1 MRRLREGLAVL
12 ALLVLVPAA
21 AFARASITGTVKDAS
36 GAILPGVTV
45 EASSPA
51 LIEKTRSAVTDGSGQ
66 YRIVDLRAGTYSVT
80 FTLTGF
86 SSVKRDGIELTGSF
100 TAAINADMKVGA
112 IEETITVSG
121 ETPIVDT
128 QSVRRQ
134 VTVSNDVISSMPA
147 ARSYAGVMM
156 LIPATTTQAGAN
168 LDIQVTPGKLVFG
181 GAGGRTNEARIQVDG
196 LNTGAAFNG
205 AGVSSYVVDIGNAQE
220 ISMTTSGGLGEAEV
234 GGPSFS
240 IVPKTGGNS
249 IKGSMYA
256 SNVTKG
262 MVGDNY
268 TQELKTAG
276 LSTPGKLYK
285 LWDYNLG
292 IGGPI
297 KKDKVW
303 YFFQFRDEGS
313 HRTVPGMFA
322 NANMGDPTKWTYV
335 KDTTRPAVAAGSWR
349 NASIRMTVQPTARNK
364 FNLFW
369 DQQIPCQGAGVLG
382 STEGCRQSGPG
393 EIICGAPGASNPPCT
408 ANTAPEIGTYLDGYG
423 QRVQQATW
431 SSPMTNKLLLEAGF
445 GTYWSQWGG
454 INHPGSNFT
463 QLVGVT
469 EQCTKADC
477 ANFGGISNLQY
488 RSGTYRH
495 NLQGTVTWRA
505 SASYV
510 TGSQNMKFGYQGG
523 YLYDDQFTYT
533 NDQFVSYRF
542 DSGVPNQITE
552 NINSFPANQRVRYD
566 AFYGQDQKT
575 FGKITLQGAVR
586 YDRAWSYFP
595 EVTVGPVRFLPQ
607 AVTYPYT
614 DGVHA
619 YNDVTPRGGAAIDVF
634 GNGKTSVK
642 LNVGRYL
649 QAAQNGLAYAAL
661 RPSSRLQPNTT
672 RTWNDNNKNYIPD
685 CDLLNKGANGE
696 CLAVANSAFGTNV
709 FTSDLDPSLRSGWGV
724 RPGDW
729 GFGASVQQE
738 ILPRVS
744 VELGYNRRWLNN
756 FTWDD
761 NVLQATG
768 DFKTFTVVAPTDSRL
783 GDASGQTTGLLY
795 NANPNVSAL
804 TNNVTKLAADAGGN
818 YTQVYNGFLFNLSAR
833 PRNGLVFQGGF
844 STGTTRTDYCDVRTT
859 SPEYLVPAIPGT
871 LPTQSPLNPWC
882 NTSTGFV
889 TRYSGLGSY
898 TIPKV
903 DVLFS
908 GTFRSDQGAPLGALW
923 TITNTT
929 PQWQSIIAQ
938 MGRAPSN
945 AVTSITVNVVEPGT
959 LYGDRVNEFDI
970 RLAKILRFGRT
981 RTNVGFDLYNILNSS
996 PILSYNQA
1004 FSPGIAAGSG
1014 ALAWQAPTG
1023 VLQPRFWKFSV
1034 QVDF

>member
-1 MRRLREGLAVL
+1 MRRLRQVLAVF
-12 ALLVLVPAA
+12 ALIVLVPAV
-21 AFARASITGTVKDAS
+21 AFAQASITGIVKDAS
-36 GAILPGVTV
+36 GAVLPGVTV
-45 EASSPA
+45 EASSPE
-51 LIEKTRSAVTDGSGQ
+51 LIEKTRSAVTDGAGQ
-66 YRIVDLRAGTYSVT
+66 YRIVDLRAGLYSVT

-100 TAAINADMKVGA
+100 TATINADMKVGA

-168 LDIQVTPGKLVFG
+168 LDIQVTPGMLVFG

-240 IVPKTGGNS
+240 IVPKSGGNS
-249 IKGSMYA
+249 LKGSVYA

-268 TQELKTAG
+268 TDALKSAG

-285 LWDYNLG
+285 LWDYNIG
-292 IGGPI
+292 VGGPI

-303 YFFQFRDEGS
+303 FFFQFRDEGS

-322 NANMGDPTKWTYV
+322 NANMGDPSKWTYV
-335 KDTTRPAVAAGSWR
+335 ADRTRPAVAAGSWR
-349 NASIRMTVQPTARNK
+349 NAALRVTLQPTSRNK
-364 FNLFW
+364 INVFW

-382 STEGCRQSGPG
+382 STEGCRQSGEG
-393 EIICGAPGASNPPCT
+393 EIICGAPGASNPPCSAT
-408 ANTAPEIGTYLDGYG
+408 TAPEIGTYLSGYG
-423 QRVQQATW
+423 QRVQQVTW
-431 SSPMTNKLLLEAGF
+431 SSPMTNRLLLEAGF

-454 INHPGSNFT
+454 TQHPGSNFD

-469 EQCTKADC
+469 EQCTRADC
-477 ANFGGISNLQY
+477 ANFGGIPGLQY

-510 TGSQNMKFGYQGG
+510 TGAQSMKFGYQGG
-523 YLYDDQFTYT
+523 YLYDNQFTST
-533 NDQFVSYRF
+533 NNQFVAYRF

-552 NINSFPANQRVRYD
+552 SINAFPAQQRVRYD

-595 EVTVGPVRFLPQ
+595 AVAVGPVRFLPN
-607 AVTYPYT
+607 AINYPET
-614 DGVHA
+614 DGVHS
-619 YNDVTPRGGAAIDVF
+619 YNDITPRGGAAIDIF
-634 GNGKTSVK
+634 GNGKTSLK

-649 QAAQNGLAYAAL
+649 QAAQNGLAYGAL
-661 RPSSRLQPNTT
+661 RPSSRLQGSTT
-672 RTWNDNNKNYIPD
+672 RVWNDANRNYIPD
-685 CDLLNKGANGE
+685 CDLLNRGISGE
-696 CLAVANSAFGTNV
+696 CSAIANSAFGTNL

-729 GFGASVQQE
+729 GFGASIQQE

-744 VELGYNRRWLNN
+744 VEVGYNRRWLNN

-768 DFKTFTVVAPTDSRL
+768 DFKSFTVVAPTDARL
-783 GDASGQTTGLLY
+783 GDASGQTSGLLY
-795 NANPNVSAL
+795 SANPNVSAL
-804 TNNVTKLAADAGGN
+804 TNNVTKLASDAGGK
-818 YTQVYNGFLFNLSAR
+818 YSQVYNGILFNVSAR
-833 PRNGLVFQGGF
+833 PRNGLVFQGGVG
-844 STGTTRTDYCDVRTT
+844 TGTQRTDYCEPRTA
-859 SPEYLVPAIPGT
+859 SPEYTVLGA
-871 LPTQSPLNPWC
+871 QSPTNPWC
-882 NTSTGFV
+882 NTSTGFI
-889 TRYSGLGSY
+889 TRYTGLGSY

-908 GTFRSDQGAPLGALW
+908 GTFRSDQGAPLAANW
-923 TITNTT
+923 TINSTNPAWNAIVAQLGRT
-929 PQWQSIIAQ
+929 PTGA
-938 MGRAPSN
+938 N
-945 AVTSITVNVVEPGT
+945 ATSVTVNLVEPGT

-970 RLAKILRFGRT
+970 RLAKILKFGRT

-996 PILSYNQA
+996 PILSYQQA
-1004 FSPGIAAGSG
+1004 FSPAIPAGAG
-1014 ALAWQAPTG
+1014 AGAWLAPTG